1 MYGNDFIHSSIHVTP
16 YMHYTSVL
24 NSNGVQGWDLFRSKY
39 ESKSIINTERV
50 YDKNDRFGKN
60 RYEHFDGTIT
70 NQFANS
76 QNAGYIYILMK
87 WRPKNPFIQKQFILA
102 VRLVIRVYRMR
113 LIFF

>member
-1 MYGNDFIHSSIHVTP
+1 
-16 YMHYTSVL
+16 MHYTSVL

-39 ESKSIINTERV
+39 EFKSIINTERV

-87 WRPKNPFIQKQFILA
+87 WRPKNPIHPEAVYTSHSFSYKSLQDETDILS
-102 VRLVIRVYRMR
+102 
-113 LIFF
+113 